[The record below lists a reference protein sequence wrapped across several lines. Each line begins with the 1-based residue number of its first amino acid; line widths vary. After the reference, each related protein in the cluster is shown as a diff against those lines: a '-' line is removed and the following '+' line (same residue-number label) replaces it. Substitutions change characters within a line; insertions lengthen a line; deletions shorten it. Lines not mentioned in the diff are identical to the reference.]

1 MNGQRKND
9 RTDKKQTVFTKET
22 FGVVTVLFS
31 TLCLI
36 CLITGDK
43 VFSVP
48 GKAVAAFLAG
58 MFGWFSYAVT
68 VFLIAVGVVLITGKK
83 PELTA
88 KRKAFIWGIT
98 VCVIL
103 FSHVLSMGD
112 GYSSYG
118 EYLKESYNR
127 GAEGVLSASAG
138 GITAGL
144 IAFIFLKLLTVVGS
158 CVVLGTAAATLTYF
172 LIAGIVKENRRVKPD
187 PEAFRSSYVK
197 EEPPENVMVQ
207 GEREY
212 PVPDAVPVAKPSQKL
227 FVADFSGFDFK
238 TRKELKAEKSEETA
252 EKPREVSSYSDEYSE
267 EMRKK
272 IAYIKTPAKIDLSDM
287 RKAEP
292 VVKREEEGTRV
303 SEVIPK
309 RAEET
314 SIPMIEHDETETL
327 FADGARLR
335 AEEFGRRYASEPAE
349 ENNAEPE
356 ETPIEEEMPEITEE
370 YAPEIEETPI
380 EEEIAPPP
388 PSRQENAES
397 GRLRFGFGKEEEPPA
412 YISRA
417 EKDDNVGRRIRFTA
431 PKEEPE
437 EEPKKEEKPP
447 VPINREYFRP
457 PLDLLEDYPPP
468 ADAPRE
474 NHEERMEIIRRTLE
488 EFHIN
493 AEPKSFIQGPTIT
506 RYEINMPQG
515 ISVRKVLAYDDDLK
529 MRLSSRDGVRIQ
541 APIPGKDLVG
551 IEVANNCKTTV
562 GLKEIM
568 RDAAKEP
575 AKQGSLNFAVGKD
588 IVGKSFVDDLAKA
601 SHFLVAGAT
610 GSGKSVALNV
620 LIISIIMR
628 YSPEDVRF
636 ILIDPK
642 RVGFRAY
649 EHLPHL
655 MIDEIITE
663 PQKAIAVLQWA
674 HDEMERRYQLFENCD
689 SADGVVSDIAAYNK
703 RIASDTVPKLPRIL
717 VVVDELADLMES
729 VKKDLDA
736 KIRALAAKARAAGL
750 HLILATQRPSVDVIT
765 GTIKANLPSRMAL
778 KVMSHQDS
786 ATILGGAGAEKLL
799 GNGDMLYKNAT
810 MPECERYQGA
820 WISDREINNIVNYV
834 RDKNAAYFND
844 DLQEYLDK
852 AMRPKQEEMPADTD
866 VSGGNGIEINDFFLK
881 ALWHAVNAG
890 SISISQLQRRFQ
902 IGFTRAGGIFD
913 KMERMGY
920 IAGNEGQ
927 KTRRVLLTKE
937 QFEQEFGSMP
947 DDY

>member
-1 MNGQRKND
+1 MNGQRKSVKND
-9 RTDKKQTVFTKET
+9 KRQSIFTKET

-31 TLCLI
+31 TLCLV
-36 CLITGDK
+36 CLITGDR
-43 VFSVP
+43 VFEVP
-48 GKAVAAFLAG
+48 GKAVAAFLFG
-58 MFGWFSYAVT
+58 LFGWFSYAVT
-68 VFLIAVGVVLITGKK
+68 IYLIALGVTLITGKK
-83 PELTA
+83 PQVSA
-88 KRKAFIWGIT
+88 KKKAFILGIA
-98 VCVIL
+98 VCVVL
-103 FSHVLSMGD
+103 FCHVLSMG
-112 GYSSYG
+112 GGFSSYG
-118 EYLKESYNR
+118 DYLKESYNR
-127 GAEGVLSASAG
+127 GAEGVATASAG
-138 GITAGL
+138 GFIAG
-144 IAFIFLKLLTVVGS
+144 IFGYFFLKLLTVVGS
-158 CVVLGTAAATLTYF
+158 CVVLGTAAAVFIYF
-172 LIAGIVKENRRVKPD
+172 LVADIIKENRRVKPD
-187 PEAFRSSYVK
+187 PEQFKSSYVK
-197 EEPPENVMVQ
+197 TETPEGGDIRNEQ
-207 GEREY
+207 DDISIADI
-212 PVPDAVPVAKPSQKL
+212 PVKKSSQKL
-227 FVADFSGFDFK
+227 FVADFDGFEFK
-238 TRKELKAEKSEETA
+238 TRKELQREQKAENA
-252 EKPREVSSYSDEYSE
+252 ESGTSYSEGYSE

-272 IAYIKTPAKIDLSDM
+272 IAYIKTPAKIDLSEM
-287 RKAEP
+287 RKVET
-292 VVKREEEGTRV
+292 VEKKEEEGTKI
-303 SEVIPK
+303 SDYIPK
-309 RAEET
+309 RTEET
-314 SIPMIEHDETETL
+314 SIPMIEHDETENL
-327 FADGARLR
+327 FPDDARSH
-335 AEEFGRRYASEPAE
+335 AEEFGRRYASDLGEEKAFDTEDTEIPAE
-349 ENNAEPE
+349 EEINPVDFVADEE
-356 ETPIEEEMPEITEE
+356 ETPEISETPETLQEEETE
-370 YAPEIEETPI
+370 
-380 EEEIAPPP
+380 
-388 PSRQENAES
+388 SRP
-397 GRLRFGFGKEEEPPA
+397 RRFGFDKEENEPA
-412 YISRA
+412 AFTSRA
-417 EKDDNVGRRIRFTA
+417 EQDGNSFRRIRFTV
-431 PKEEPE
+431 PQEEPE
-437 EEPKKEEKPP
+437 EQREEIKEEKPII
-447 VPINREYFRP
+447 PINREYFRP

-468 ADAPRE
+468 VDAPKE
-474 NHEERMEIIRRTLE
+474 NHEERMAIIRRTLE
-488 EFHIN
+488 DFHIN

-506 RYEINMPQG
+506 RYEISMPQG

-551 IEVANNCKTTV
+551 IEVANTVKTTV

-568 RDAAKEP
+568 QDASQMPSKA
-575 AKQGSLNFAVGKD
+575 GSLVFAVGKD
-588 IVGKSFVDDLAKA
+588 IVGKSFVDDLSKA

-620 LIISIIMR
+620 MIISIIMR
-628 YSPEDVRF
+628 YSPEDVRL

-689 SADGVVSDIAAYNK
+689 SKDGIVSDIAAYNK

-820 WISDREINNIVNYV
+820 WISDREINNVVSYV
-834 RDKNAAYFND
+834 KEKNAAYFND
-844 DLQEYLDK
+844 DLKDYLER
-852 AMRPKQEEMPADTD
+852 AMKPKQEEVSVDTD
-866 VSGGNGIEINDFFLK
+866 ANGGGGIEINDFFLK
-881 ALWHAVNAG
+881 ALWHAVNVG

-913 KMERMGY
+913 KMERLGY